1 MVISSRW
8 SYNPDMRLW
17 LAEKRI
23 AAQEIAA
30 IMGVRSREAGYI
42 TLSNGDVMTWA
53 SGHLL
58 ENYKPDEY
66 DERYKKWNVADLP
79 IIPARF
85 MRRPV
90 EDGGKRAQLKV
101 ICGLVKKA
109 SQVVIATDPAR
120 EGEAIAWY
128 VLEYAGWKG
137 PTQRF
142 WNEGLDPTSVKKAA
156 AALFDADKTKPY
168 YMAARLRSAMDWCDG
183 MSWSR
188 YYQIRACEYGDEVI
202 SIGRVQTATL
212 AMLVDR
218 DLEIENFVPKDYFEI
233 RAGFDLPE
241 GHLNL
246 FHKPGADDRIH
257 DVAAAEAIAR
267 RIDGADAVLRLEKKP
282 KTFTPPPPFNLAKLQ
297 TVASAKFGWPVNKTL
312 EVLQKLYEAGAVT
325 YPRTEFS
332 HLPDTIK
339 SDMPAHLAALRKKA
353 AFKDLA
359 DVTPTIRSKIFD
371 SSKVG
376 DHHGIIT
383 TDKVVDVAA
392 MGADAA
398 KLFDL
403 VSRQFLAALLPDAK
417 GATTTI
423 SSVIEGVL
431 FKDSGTIISTPG
443 WKAVWGK
450 DDPGEK
456 DQSQGKI
463 LPPVRDGQKVRV
475 DEAEV
480 QKKVTRPPDFYTEGS
495 LVEAMATAGSK
506 NDDPEVKELLQSGGG
521 LGTAATRAEVIKKI
535 ASRHFTETSGKR
547 LISTRR
553 GRELISVIR
562 SDGNRLADVIATA
575 DLERE
580 LRAIEKN
587 PGSAVEIWKRYARD
601 LENDMARVKRGP
613 APRKLT
619 AMPRSSGGASSRGS
633 YGSGGTRTR
642 STSTAAG
649 STARKTSTKSTA
661 KGTTRRTTARKAAP
675 RKPRAKKS

>member
-1 MVISSRW
+1 
-8 SYNPDMRLW
+8 MRLW

-30 IMGVRSREAGYI
+30 ILGIGSREGGYI
-42 TLSNGDVMTWA
+42 TLANGDVMTWA

-58 ENYKPDEY
+58 ENFAPHDY

-79 IIPARF
+79 IIPEKF
-85 MRRPV
+85 RRKPI
-90 EDGGKRAQLKV
+90 EDGNSRAQLRV

-109 SQVVIATDPAR
+109 TEVVIATDPGR

-128 VLEYAGWKG
+128 VLEHAGWKG

-142 WNEGLDPTSVKKAA
+142 WTEGLDPTSVKKAA
-156 AALFDADKTKPY
+156 AAMMDASKTKPY

-188 YYQIRACEYGDEVI
+188 YYQLRACEYGDEVI

-218 DLEIENFVPKDYFEI
+218 DIEIDNFVPREYFEI

-241 GHLNL
+241 GHLDL
-246 FHKPGADDRIH
+246 MHAPVQEKRIY
-257 DVAAAEAIAR
+257 DQAAAKDIAR
-267 RIDGADAVLRLEKKP
+267 RIDGADAVLKLDKKA
-282 KTFTPPPPFNLAKLQ
+282 KTLTPPPPFNLAKLQ
-297 TVASAKFGWPVNKTL
+297 TVASARFSWPVDKTL
-312 EVLQKLYEAGAVT
+312 KVLQSLYEAGAVS

-332 HLPDTIK
+332 HLPETIK
-339 SDMPAHLAALRKKA
+339 ADMPAHLAALRRKP

-392 MGADAA
+392 MGPDAA

-403 VSRQFLAALLPDAK
+403 VARRFLAALLPDAK
-417 GATTTI
+417 AATTTI
-423 SSVIEGVL
+423 SSVIEGVT
-431 FKDSGTIISTPG
+431 FKASGTIITTPG

-450 DDPGEK
+450 DDPEEK
-456 DQSQGKI
+456 EKGADRF
-463 LPPVRDGQKVRV
+463 LPSVHDGQKARV
-475 DEAEV
+475 DESEV
-480 QKKVTRPPDFYTEGS
+480 LRKMTRPPDFHTEGS
-495 LVEAMATAGSK
+495 LLEAMAMAGSK
-506 NDDPEVKELLQSGGG
+506 NDDPEVKELLQTAGGIG
-521 LGTAATRAEVIKKI
+521 RAATRAEVIKKL
-535 ASRHFTETSGKR
+535 AFRLFTETSGKR
-547 LISTRR
+547 LVSTRR
-553 GRELISVIR
+553 GRELIAVIR
-562 SDGNRLADVIATA
+562 HDGNRLADVIATA

-580 LRAIEKN
+580 LQAIEKN
-587 PGSAVEIWKRYARD
+587 QASAMNVWNRYVGE
-601 LENDMARVKRGP
+601 LEDEMARVKRGP

-619 AMPRSSGGASSRGS
+619 AMPRTDRRATAKSSSRGS
-633 YGSGGTRTR
+633 YRGSARPGS
-642 STSTAAG
+642 STTS
-649 STARKTSTKSTA
+649 SSPSSPARKTTSKTTGKAPSRKT
-661 KGTTRRTTARKAAP
+661 GTRKAAAP

>member
-1 MVISSRW
+1 
-8 SYNPDMRLW
+8 MRLW
-17 LAEKRI
+17 LAEKRL
-23 AAQEIAA
+23 AAQEIAS
-30 IMGVRSREAGYI
+30 ILGVRNREAGYI
-42 TLSNGDVMTWA
+42 TLTNGDVMTWA

-58 ENYKPDEY
+58 ENYKPHEY
-66 DERYKKWNVADLP
+66 DERYKKWSVADLP
-79 IIPARF
+79 IIPPKFLRK
-85 MRRPV
+85 PI
-90 EDGGKRAQLKV
+90 EDGNSRAQLRV

-109 SQVVIATDPAR
+109 SEVVIATDPAR

-128 VLEYAGWKG
+128 VLEHAGWKG
-137 PTQRF
+137 STLRF

-156 AALFDADKTKPY
+156 ANLLDAAKTKPY
-168 YMAARLRSAMDWCDG
+168 YMAARLRSSMDWCDG

-188 YYQIRACEYGDEVI
+188 YYQMRACEYGDEAI

-218 DLEIENFVPKDYFEI
+218 DIEIENFVPKDYFEV

-241 GHLNL
+241 GHLDL
-246 FHKPGADDRIH
+246 FHKPGKDDRIY
-257 DVAAAEAIAR
+257 DAEMAEAIAR
-267 RIDGADAVLRLEKKP
+267 RIDGADAVLKLEKKP

-297 TVASAKFGWPVNKTL
+297 TVASARFGWPVNKTL

-332 HLPDTIK
+332 HLPETIK
-339 SDMPAHLAALRKKA
+339 GDMPAHLAALRKKP

-383 TDKVVDVAA
+383 TDKAVDVAA
-392 MGADAA
+392 MGPDAA

-403 VSRQFLAALLPDAK
+403 VARQFLAALLPDAK

-431 FKDSGTIISTPG
+431 FKESGTIITTPG
-443 WKAVWGK
+443 WRAVWGK

-456 DQSQGKI
+456 DPSQGKM
-463 LPPVRDGQKVRV
+463 LPPVRDGQKARV

-506 NDDPEVKELLQSGGG
+506 SDDPEVKELLQSGGG
-521 LGTAATRAEVIKKI
+521 LGTAATRAAIIEKL
-535 ASRHFTETSGKR
+535 AFRYFTETSGKR
-547 LISTRR
+547 LMSTRR
-553 GRELISVIR
+553 GRELIAVIR
-562 SDGNRLADVIATA
+562 SDGNRLADVLATA

-580 LRAIEKN
+580 LKAIEKN
-587 PGSAVEIWKRYARD
+587 PTSAIQIWNRYTRE
-601 LENDMARVKRGP
+601 LEEEMARLKRGP

-619 AMPRSSGGASSRGS
+619 AMPRSERKPTTRGSSRGS
-633 YGSGGTRTR
+633 GRTTSTRTASSSSSSAPR
-642 STSTAAG
+642 KAAAK
-649 STARKTSTKSTA
+649 SAPRKT
-661 KGTTRRTTARKAAP
+661 GARKAAP

>member
-1 MVISSRW
+1 
-8 SYNPDMRLW
+8 MRLW
-17 LAEKRI
+17 LAEKRL
-23 AAQEIAA
+23 AAQEIAS
-30 IMGVRSREAGYI
+30 ILGIKNREAGFI

-58 ENYKPDEY
+58 ENFKPHEY
-66 DERYKKWNVADLP
+66 DERYKKWSVADLP
-79 IIPARF
+79 IIPRKF
-85 MRRPV
+85 LRKPI
-90 EDGGKRAQLKV
+90 EDGNSRAQLKV

-109 SQVVIATDPAR
+109 SEIVIATDPAR

-128 VLEYAGWKG
+128 VLEHAGWKG
-137 PTQRF
+137 STLRF
-142 WNEGLDPTSVKKAA
+142 WNEGLDPTSVRKAA
-156 AALFDADKTKPY
+156 ANLLDAAKTKPY
-168 YMAARLRSAMDWCDG
+168 YMAARLRSSMDWCDG

-188 YYQIRACEYGDEVI
+188 YYQMRACEYGDEAI

-241 GHLNL
+241 GHLDL
-246 FHKPGADDRIH
+246 MHAPPEEKRILDAAAADRI
-257 DVAAAEAIAR
+257 AR
-267 RIDGADAVLRLEKKP
+267 SIEGADAVLKLEKKP

-332 HLPDTIK
+332 HLPETIK
-339 SDMPAHLAALRKKA
+339 GDMPAHLAALRKKS

-392 MGADAA
+392 MGPDAA

-403 VSRQFLAALLPDAK
+403 VARQFLAALLPDAK

-423 SSVIEGVL
+423 SSIIEGTL
-431 FKDSGTIISTPG
+431 FKASGTIISTPG

-456 DQSQGKI
+456 DQDAGRI
-463 LPPVRDGQKVRV
+463 LPAVKDGQRARV
-475 DEAEV
+475 DESEV
-480 QKKVTRPPDFYTEGS
+480 LKKATRPPPFFTEGS

-506 NDDPEVKELLQSGGG
+506 SDDPEVKELLQSGGG
-521 LGTAATRAEVIKKI
+521 LGTAATRAAIIEKL
-535 ASRHFTETSGKR
+535 AFRHFTRVDGKR
-547 LISTRR
+547 LMSTLR
-553 GRELISVIR
+553 GRELVGVIR
-562 SDGNRLADVIATA
+562 SDGNRLADVLATA

-580 LRAIEKN
+580 LKAIEKN
-587 PGSAVEIWKRYARD
+587 PGSAIEIWNRYTRD
-601 LENDMARVKRGP
+601 LEEEMARLKRGP
-613 APRKLT
+613 SPRKLT
-619 AMPRSSGGASSRGS
+619 PLPRGTAKPSARPASRGARS
-633 YGSGGTRTR
+633 TTRT
-642 STSTAAG
+642 AA
-649 STARKTSTKSTA
+649 T
-661 KGTTRRTTARKAAP
+661 TTARKVPARATGARKPAARKP
-675 RKPRAKKS
+675 STRKPRTKKS

>member
-1 MVISSRW
+1 
-8 SYNPDMRLW
+8 MRLW
-17 LAEKRI
+17 LAEKRL
-23 AAQEIAA
+23 AAQEIAS
-30 IMGVRSREAGYI
+30 ILGVRSRDAGFI
-42 TLSNGDVMTWA
+42 TLTNGDVMTWA

-58 ENYKPDEY
+58 ENYKPHEY
-66 DERYKKWNVADLP
+66 DERYKKWSVADLP
-79 IIPARF
+79 IIPRRF
-85 MRRPV
+85 MRKPI
-90 EDGGKRAQLKV
+90 EDGNSRAQLRV
-101 ICGLVKKA
+101 ICGLVGKA
-109 SQVVIATDPAR
+109 SEIVIATDPAR

-128 VLEYAGWKG
+128 VLEHAGWKG
-137 PTQRF
+137 PTLRF

-156 AALFDADKTKPY
+156 ASLLDAAKTKPY
-168 YMAARLRSAMDWCDG
+168 YMAARLRSSMDWCDG

-188 YYQIRACEYGDEVI
+188 YYQMRACEYGDEAI

-218 DLEIENFVPKDYFEI
+218 DLEIENFVPKDYFEV

-241 GHLNL
+241 GHLDL
-246 FHKPGADDRIH
+246 MHSPPEEKRIL
-257 DVAAAEAIAR
+257 DAAKAEAIAR
-267 RIDGADAVLRLEKKP
+267 AVEGADAVLKVEKKP

-297 TVASAKFGWPVNKTL
+297 TVASARFGWPVNKTL

-332 HLPDTIK
+332 HLPETIK
-339 SDMPAHLAALRKKA
+339 ADMPAHLAALRKKP

-383 TDKVVDVAA
+383 TDKVVDVNA

-403 VSRQFLAALLPDAK
+403 VARQFLAALLPDAK

-423 SSVIEGVL
+423 SSTIEGVP
-431 FKDSGTIISTPG
+431 FKTSGTIITTPG

-456 DQSQGKI
+456 DQNADRM
-463 LPPVRDGQKVRV
+463 LPPVKDGQKARV

-480 QKKVTRPPDFYTEGS
+480 IRKVTRPPAFYTEGS

-506 NDDPEVKELLQSGGG
+506 SDDPEVKELLQSGGG
-521 LGTAATRAEVIKKI
+521 LGTAATRAAIIEKL
-535 ASRHFTETSGKR
+535 AFRHFTETSGKR
-547 LISTRR
+547 LMSTRR
-553 GRELISVIR
+553 GRELIAVIR
-562 SDGNRLADVIATA
+562 ADGNRLADVLATA

-580 LRAIEKN
+580 LKAIEKN
-587 PGSAVEIWKRYARD
+587 PGSAIEIWNRYTRE
-601 LENDMARVKRGP
+601 LEDEMARLKRGP

-619 AMPRSSGGASSRGS
+619 PMPRDSSGSSKGRSTSRGS
-633 YGSGGTRTR
+633 GGGRTGGR
-642 STSTAAG
+642 GTAAP
-649 STARKTSTKSTA
+649 
-661 KGTTRRTTARKAAP
+661 TTRKAPARGAPRKAAT
-675 RKPRAKKS
+675 RKPAARRPRTKKS

>member
-1 MVISSRW
+1 
-8 SYNPDMRLW
+8 MRLW

-23 AAQEIAA
+23 SAQQIAS
-30 IMGVRSREAGYI
+30 ILGEKSREGGFI

-58 ENYKPDEY
+58 ESYKPHEY

-79 IIPARF
+79 IIPRKF
-85 MRRPV
+85 LRKPI
-90 EDGGKRAQLKV
+90 EDGNSRAQLRV

-109 SQVVIATDPAR
+109 DEIVIATDPAR

-128 VLEYAGWKG
+128 VLEHAGWKG
-137 PTQRF
+137 PTLRF
-142 WNEGLDPTSVKKAA
+142 WNEGLDPTSVNKAA
-156 AALFDADKTKPY
+156 ANLLDASKTKPY
-168 YMAARLRSAMDWCDG
+168 YMAARLRSSMDWCDG

-188 YYQIRACEYGDEVI
+188 YYQMRACEYGDEAI

-218 DLEIENFVPKDYFEI
+218 DLEIENFVPKDYFEV

-241 GHLNL
+241 GHLDL
-246 FHKPGADDRIH
+246 MYSPAEEKRILNP
-257 DVAAAEAIAR
+257 DQAEEIAR
-267 RIDGADAVLRLEKKP
+267 SIRGADAVLKVEKKP

-297 TVASAKFGWPVNKTL
+297 TVASARFGWPVNKTL

-332 HLPDTIK
+332 HLPETIK
-339 SDMPAHLAALRKKA
+339 GDMPAHLAALRKKP
-353 AFKDLA
+353 AFRDLA
-359 DVTPTIRSKIFD
+359 DVAPTIRPKIFN

-383 TDKVVDVAA
+383 TDKVVDVVAL
-392 MGADAA
+392 GPDAA

-403 VSRQFLAALLPDAK
+403 VARQFLAALLPDAK

-423 SSVIEGVL
+423 SSMIEGVP
-431 FKDSGTIISTPG
+431 FKASGTIISTAG

-450 DDPGEK
+450 DDPGESDPNADK
-456 DQSQGKI
+456 M
-463 LPPVRDGQKVRV
+463 LPAVKDGQRAQV

-480 QKKVTRPPDFYTEGS
+480 LKKVTRPPAFYTEGS

-506 NDDPEVKELLQSGGG
+506 SDDPEVKELLQSGGG
-521 LGTAATRAEVIKKI
+521 LGTAATRAAIIEKL
-535 ASRHFTETSGKR
+535 AWRHFTETSGKR
-547 LISTRR
+547 LMSTRR
-553 GRELISVIR
+553 GRELVAVIR
-562 SDGNRLADVIATA
+562 ADGNRLVDVIATA

-587 PGSAVEIWKRYARD
+587 PATAIEIWHRFTKE
-601 LENDMARVKRGP
+601 LEDEMERLKRGP

-619 AMPRSSGGASSRGS
+619 ALPRGEGRSSSRAASRQPSR
-633 YGSGGTRTR
+633 SGGSR
-642 STSTAAG
+642 SSAAPASPRKSPAKSG
-649 STARKTSTKSTA
+649 ARKTPV
-661 KGTTRRTTARKAAP
+661 RKAPP